1 MDRYMILEHG
11 RLQAD
16 IAELGVRLASTGSG
30 PGLKSRSVRS
40 FLAQLRRHKREM
52 LKDLDLR
59 LTDAR
64 IAH

>member
-1 MDRYMILEHG
+1 MERYMILEQG

-16 IAELGVRLASTGSG
+16 IAELDVRLASTGSG
-30 PGLKSRSVRS
+30 PGLKSRSVHS

-52 LKDLDLR
+52 LKDIDHR
-59 LTDAR
+59 LTDAS